1 MQPTIR
7 SWSEPESLPGILHFS
22 LIGQLDSWQLGSLP
36 TANCPTYFPYICI
49 LNFDMPHLKNRI
61 KRLAGGYL
69 KEVTLMRRHLHAHP
83 ELSAQ
88 ETQTAAFI
96 AKQLSAWGIEHQTHI
111 AGHGIVALIHGGKQG
126 KKVVA
131 LRADMDALPIRE
143 NNKVPYISK
152 NHGVMHACGH
162 DMHMASLLGT
172 ARILKSLE
180 DEISGTVKLIF
191 QPSEEKYPGG
201 ALPMIKAGVLEN
213 PRPDFIIGQHVYP
226 ELEAGKVGLR
236 SGKYMASTD
245 EVHLLVKGKGGHAAI
260 PHKVIDPVVIA
271 AQIILALQ
279 QIVSRNAQP
288 TTPSVLS
295 FGRIIADGQ
304 ANIIPDE
311 VRISGTMR
319 TFDEDWRLEMQNR
332 IRTISASIAEGM
344 GGHCEVTV
352 NKGYPFVYN
361 APGITKKIKGYA
373 EQYLGKENVVEL
385 DMRMTAED
393 FSYFANEIPG
403 CFYRLGVMNEAMG
416 ITSNLHSAT
425 FDADESSLE
434 TGMGLM
440 AWIVINELE

>member
-1 MQPTIR
+1 
-7 SWSEPESLPGILHFS
+7 
-22 LIGQLDSWQLGSLP
+22 
-36 TANCPTYFPYICI
+36 
-49 LNFDMPHLKNRI
+49 MPDLKIRI

-69 KEVTLMRRHLHAHP
+69 KEVTLIRRHLHAQP
-83 ELSAQ
+83 ELSSR
-88 ETQTAAFI
+88 EILTAAFI
-96 AKQLSAWGIEHQTHI
+96 SKQLSVWGIEHRTGI
-111 AGHGIVALIHGGKQG
+111 AGHGIVGLIHGNKPGN
-126 KKVVA
+126 KVIA

-143 NNKVPYISK
+143 NSKVSYISK
-152 NHGVMHACGH
+152 NPGVMHACGH
-162 DMHMASLLGT
+162 DVHMASLLGT

-180 DEISGTVKLIF
+180 SEISGTVKLIF

-226 ELEAGKVGLR
+226 ELEAGKIGLR
-236 SGKYMASTD
+236 SGNYMASTD
-245 EVHLLVKGKGGHAAI
+245 EVHLTVKGKGGHAAI
-260 PHKVIDPVVIA
+260 PHKVIDPVVITA
-271 AQIILALQ
+271 HIILALQ

-319 TFDEDWRLEMQNR
+319 TFDEEWRMEMQKR
-332 IRTISASIAEGM
+332 IRTISASIAKGM
-344 GGHCEVTV
+344 GGRCEVTI

-361 APGITKKIKGYA
+361 DPGITEKVRGYA
-373 EQYLGKENVVEL
+373 EEYLGKENVEEL

-393 FSYFANEIPG
+393 FSYFAREIPG
-403 CFYRLGVMNEAMG
+403 CFYRLGVMNETRG
-416 ITSNLHSAT
+416 ITSNLHTST

-440 AWIVINELE
+440 AWIIVNELM